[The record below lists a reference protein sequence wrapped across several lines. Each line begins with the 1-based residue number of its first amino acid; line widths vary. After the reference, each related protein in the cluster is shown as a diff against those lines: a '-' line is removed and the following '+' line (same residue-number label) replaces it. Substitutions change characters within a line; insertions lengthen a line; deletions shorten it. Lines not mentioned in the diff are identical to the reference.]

1 MGHTLSSDPPEG
13 PPWATASPLLLSLL
27 KVKLLNLVGSLWA
40 QANLHPVLGGV
51 HALEPLEAAQ
61 YPVKTHT
68 RHQKTSIKLVI
79 FTWNMGSENNQSL
92 EHLMT
97 DLDSIS

>member
-68 RHQKTSIKLVI
+68 SIKLVI